1 MSQKALAL
9 LGFAR
14 KAGKLAV
21 GTAATTD
28 AIKRGK
34 ARLAITASDI
44 SAKSAKEIR
53 FLCDKHDVNFINPQ
67 LTTYDITAAI
77 GTKAGIIALLDDGFA
92 KSIAENL

>member
-1 MSQKALAL
+1 MREKAIAL

-28 AIKRGK
+28 SIKRKK
-34 ARLAITASDI
+34 AYLAITASDI
-44 SAKSAKEIR
+44 SEKSKKEIR
-53 FLCDKHDVNFINPQ
+53 FLCEKNAVTFLSPE
-67 LTTYDITAAI
+67 LTTYDITKAI
-77 GTKAGIIALLDDGFA
+77 GTKAGIIALLDEGFA

>member
-1 MSQKALAL
+1 MSQKAIAL

-34 ARLAITASDI
+34 AFLAIVASDI
-44 SAKSAKEIR
+44 SEKSAKEIR
-53 FLCDKHDVNFINPQ
+53 FLCDKHNTVFSKPQ

-77 GTKAGIIALLDDGFA
+77 GTKAGIIALLDEGFA